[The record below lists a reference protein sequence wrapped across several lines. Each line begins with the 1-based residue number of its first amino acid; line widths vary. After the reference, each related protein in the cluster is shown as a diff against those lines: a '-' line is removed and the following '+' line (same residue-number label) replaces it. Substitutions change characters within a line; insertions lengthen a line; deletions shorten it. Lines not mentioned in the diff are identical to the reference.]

1 MLMYFLSL
9 KPTSIYSGGIV
20 RPHFPQRVSLH
31 CLHLLDDLPNIHI
44 SNIPRDVVK
53 MDGRVFKCSA

>member
-20 RPHFPQRVSLH
+20 RPCTLSPAGFRVSLH

-44 SNIPRDVVK
+44 SNILSRPLNKYDW
-53 MDGRVFKCSA
+53 F

>member
-1 MLMYFLSL
+1 MLKSFLSL

-31 CLHLLDDLPNIHI
+31 CLHLLDELPNIHI
-44 SNIPRDVVK
+44 SNILSRPLNKYDW
-53 MDGRVFKCSA
+53 F